1 MGYIAHMRTIIIG
14 GVAAGM
20 SAATRL
26 RRLDEQREIIV
37 FERGEY
43 VSFANCGLPYYIGG
57 VVPERS
63 ALLLQTP
70 GTLRARFDLD
80 VRVLHEVTSIDPIA
94 HTVTVTSLR
103 TGDVYVEHYDELVL
117 AAGAESSPGLDLGDV
132 PTRDLRTIPD
142 VDAIMATLGQLET
155 PSDLHAVVVG
165 AGFIGLEAAENLR
178 RRGAHVTLIQRSAQI
193 FAPLDSEMT
202 APILRELRDAGIGVR
217 TRTTVAKGARGHVE
231 LSDGSMIR
239 ADLVV
244 TAGGVRPATSLAR
257 GAGLRLGPTGGIEV
271 DAHQRTSDPSVWAVG
286 DGVEKIDHVSGEAT
300 LVTMAGLANR
310 HGRAAADDIAAH
322 RAHPAAPALGTA
334 IIGVFGATA
343 ASIGWNERRL
353 RASGRAHRV
362 IHSHPMS
369 HAGYYPGAQQMSMKL
384 LVDPTS
390 DKILGAQ
397 IVGRDGVDKRMDV
410 ISVAMSAGITASGLS
425 RLELS
430 YAPQYGSAKDPIN
443 LLGYIAEN
451 HATGT
456 AVSVQWHE
464 LSEALAAGAHLV
476 DVRSHDE
483 YAAGAIPGAVNIPLD
498 ELRARHTELPDRP
511 IIVHC
516 QVGQRGHTAA
526 RLLSQ
531 LGYEVR
537 NLDGGWLTWSHG
549 TESAPEADTTPRRAS

>member
-57 VVPERS
+57 VIPERS

-70 GTLRARFDLD
+70 ESLRARFNLD

-94 HTVTVTSLR
+94 RTVTVTSLR
-103 TGDVYVEHYDELVL
+103 TGDEHVEHYDELVL

-155 PSDLHAVVVG
+155 PSELHAVVVG

-202 APILRELRDAGIGVR
+202 APILRELRDAGIDVR

-244 TAGGVRPATSLAR
+244 TAGGVRPTTSLAR

-271 DAHQRTSDPSVWAVG
+271 DAHHRTSDPSVWAVG

-353 RASGRAHRV
+353 RASGRPHRV

-443 LLGYIAEN
+443 LLGYVAEN

-464 LSEALAAGAHLV
+464 LAEALTAGAHLV

-498 ELRARHTELPDRP
+498 ELRARHTELPNRP

-549 TESAPEADTTPRRAS
+549 TESAPEADTTPRKAS